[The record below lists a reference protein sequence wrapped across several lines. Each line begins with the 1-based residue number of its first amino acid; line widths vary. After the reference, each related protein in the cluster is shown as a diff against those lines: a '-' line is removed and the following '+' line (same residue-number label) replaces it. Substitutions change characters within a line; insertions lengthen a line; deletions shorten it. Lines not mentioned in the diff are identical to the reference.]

1 MMIAL
6 RSSTMGSGRRSGPV
20 SLEHSQL
27 EENVSEPQEYDLRD
41 VEVQFISFVPR
52 GANKKQFLVV
62 KEMKELKE
70 DIVKTILE
78 TPDEDL
84 AKALQEAGLEGEG
97 AEALVGAAKV
107 LKAYKDA
114 LPENAIAI
122 LAKCAGL
129 ALPEFEK
136 EDVPNKGKETNK
148 QAAGELSKEAIAK
161 MDPETQAVVK
171 QLLEENVVTKAEA
184 KEAKQIA
191 KELKEEKI
199 LKEYVEKAE
208 ELPHLPIE
216 VLKFAPIMKAL
227 GEERP
232 AEFSEIFR
240 VLKAADAAIEKSEF
254 FKEIGK
260 AGSGESD
267 AETQVYAKARA
278 LVAKDGEL
286 TFDDAVCK
294 VLEDDKELYTKY
306 EDERQKTVK
315 RRGK

>member
-1 MMIAL
+1 MF
-6 RSSTMGSGRRSGPV
+6 
-20 SLEHSQL
+20 
-27 EENVSEPQEYDLRD
+27 EPREYDLRD

-52 GANKKQFLVV
+52 GANKKEYLAVV
-62 KEMKELKE
+62 KELKE

-136 EDVPNKGKETNK
+136 EDVPNKGKETKK
-148 QAAGELSKEAIAK
+148 QAASELSKETLEK
-161 MDPETQAVVK
+161 LDPGVRS
-171 QLLEENVVTKAEA
+171 LLEKTLAERDQATAKADEA
-184 KEAKQIA
+184 LGLA

-208 ELPHLPIE
+208 ALPNLAIE
-216 VLKFAPIMKAL
+216 PLKFGPVLKAL
-227 GEERP
+227 GEEHP

-240 VLKAADAAIEKSEF
+240 VLKAADVALGKSEL

-267 AETQVYAKARA
+267 AEAQVYTKARSM
-278 LVAKDGEL
+278 VAKDGDL

-294 VLEDDKELYTKY
+294 VLEEDKELYTKY

>member
-1 MMIAL
+1 M
-6 RSSTMGSGRRSGPV
+6 
-20 SLEHSQL
+20 
-27 EENVSEPQEYDLRD
+27 SEPREYDLRD

-52 GANKKQFLVV
+52 GANKKEYLAVV
-62 KEMKELKE
+62 KELKE

-122 LAKCAGL
+122 LAKCAEL

-136 EDVPNKGKETNK
+136 EDVPDKVVKETKK
-148 QAAGELSKEAIAK
+148 QAASELSKEAIAK

-208 ELPHLPIE
+208 DLLHLAIE
-216 VLKFAPIMKAL
+216 PLKFGPVLKAL
-227 GEERP
+227 GESHP
-232 AEFSEIFR
+232 DEFSEIFR
-240 VLKAADAAIEKSEF
+240 VLKAADAAIEKSEL
-254 FKEIGK
+254 FKEVGK
-260 AGSGESD
+260 AGSGESS
-267 AETQVYAKARA
+267 AEAAVYAKARG
-278 LVAKDGEL
+278 LVAKDGDL
-286 TFDDAVCK
+286 TFEEAVSK
-294 VLEDDKELYTKY
+294 VLDENPELYERY
-306 EDERQKTVK
+306 EDERQAVARK
-315 RRGK
+315 RGGK

>member
-1 MMIAL
+1 
-6 RSSTMGSGRRSGPV
+6 
-20 SLEHSQL
+20 L
-27 EENVSEPQEYDLRD
+27 EEKVYGSQEYDLRD
-41 VEVQFISFVPR
+41 SKAEFISFVPR

-84 AKALQEAGLEGEG
+84 AKALREAGLEGEG
-97 AEALVGAAKV
+97 AGALVGASKL

-114 LPENAIAI
+114 LPENALAI

-129 ALPEFEK
+129 ALPELEK
-136 EDVPNKGKETNK
+136 EDVPDKAGKETKK
-148 QAAGELSKEAIAK
+148 QAASELSKETLEK
-161 MDPETQAVVK
+161 LDPGVRS
-171 QLLEENVVTKAEA
+171 LLEKTLAERDQATAKADEA
-184 KEAKQIA
+184 LGLA

-199 LKEYVEKAE
+199 LKEYVEKAAA
-208 ELPHLPIE
+208 LPNLAIE
-216 VLKFAPIMKAL
+216 ALKFGPVLKAL
-227 GEERP
+227 GEGHP
-232 AEFSEIFR
+232 AEFSEILR
-240 VLKAADAAIEKSEF
+240 VLKAADAAIEKSEL

-267 AETQVYAKARA
+267 AEAQVYAKARA
-278 LVAKDGEL
+278 MVAKDGAL

-294 VLEDDKELYTKY
+294 VLEDDKELYTRY
-306 EDERQKTVK
+306 EDERLKTVK

>member
-1 MMIAL
+1 M
-6 RSSTMGSGRRSGPV
+6 
-20 SLEHSQL
+20 
-27 EENVSEPQEYDLRD
+27 SEPREYDLRD

-52 GANKKQFLVV
+52 GANKKEYLAVV

-97 AEALVGAAKV
+97 AGALVGAAKV

-129 ALPEFEK
+129 ALPEFKK
-136 EDVPNKGKETNK
+136 EDVPDKVAKETKK
-148 QAAGELSKEAIAK
+148 QAEGELSKEAIAK

-191 KELKEEKI
+191 KELKDEKI
-199 LKEYVEKAE
+199 LKEYVAKAE
-208 ELPHLPIE
+208 DLPHLAIE
-216 VLKFAPIMKAL
+216 PLKFGPVLKAL
-227 GEERP
+227 GESHP
-232 AEFSEIFR
+232 DEFSEIFR
-240 VLKAADAAIEKSEF
+240 VLKAADAAIEKSEL
-254 FKEIGK
+254 FKEVGK
-260 AGSGESD
+260 AGSGESS
-267 AETQVYAKARA
+267 AEAAVYAKARG
-278 LVAKDGEL
+278 LVAKDGDL
-286 TFDDAVCK
+286 TFEEAVSK
-294 VLEDDKELYTKY
+294 VLEEDPELYEKY
-306 EDERQKTVK
+306 EDERQAAVK
-315 RRGK
+315 KRGGK

>member
-1 MMIAL
+1 MY
-6 RSSTMGSGRRSGPV
+6 GS
-20 SLEHSQL
+20 
-27 EENVSEPQEYDLRD
+27 QEYDLL
-41 VEVQFISFVPR
+41 ESEAEFISFVPR

-62 KEMKELKE
+62 KEMKE

-84 AKALQEAGLEGEG
+84 EKALQEAGLEGEG

-114 LPENAIAI
+114 LPENAIAF
-122 LAKCAGL
+122 LGKCTGL
-129 ALPEFEK
+129 VVPQSLK
-136 EDVPNKGKETNK
+136 KDVPDKAGKETNK
-148 QAAGELSKEAIAK
+148 QAEGELSKETLEK
-161 MDPETQAVVK
+161 MDPATQAIVK

-184 KEAKQIA
+184 KEAKQIV

-208 ELPHLPIE
+208 DLPHLAIE
-216 VLKFAPIMKAL
+216 PLKFGPVLKAL
-227 GEERP
+227 GEGHP

-240 VLKAADAAIEKSEF
+240 VLKAADTAIEKSEL

-260 AGSGESD
+260 AGSSESD
-267 AETQVYAKARA
+267 AEAQVYAKARS
-278 LVAKDGEL
+278 LVAKDGDL
-286 TFDDAVCK
+286 TLEDAVCK
-294 VLEDDKELYTKY
+294 VLDENPELYENY
-306 EDERQKTVK
+306 EDERQKTAK

>member
-1 MMIAL
+1 MY
-6 RSSTMGSGRRSGPV
+6 GS
-20 SLEHSQL
+20 
-27 EENVSEPQEYDLRD
+27 QEYDLRD
-41 VEVQFISFVPR
+41 SEAEFISFVPR

-62 KEMKELKE
+62 KEIKELKE

-84 AKALQEAGLEGEG
+84 VKALQEAGLEGEG
-97 AEALVGAAKV
+97 AGALVGASKL

-114 LPENAIAI
+114 LPENA
-122 LAKCAGL
+122 LAFLSKCTGL
-129 ALPEFEK
+129 VVPESLK
-136 EDVPNKGKETNK
+136 KDVPSNAVTETKK
-148 QAAGELSKEAIAK
+148 QAASELSKETLEK
-161 MDPETQAVVK
+161 MDPATQAVVK

-184 KEAKQIA
+184 KEAKQIV

-199 LKEYVEKAE
+199 LKEYVAKAE
-208 ELPHLPIE
+208 DLPHLTIE
-216 VLKFAPIMKAL
+216 PLKFGPVLKAL
-227 GEERP
+227 GEGHP

-240 VLKAADAAIEKSEF
+240 VLKAADVAIEKSEL

-267 AETQVYAKARA
+267 AEAQVYAKARGM
-278 LVAKDGEL
+278 VAKDGEL
-286 TFDDAVCK
+286 TFDEAVCK
-294 VLEDDKELYTKY
+294 VLDDNPELYEKY

>member
-1 MMIAL
+1 VY
-6 RSSTMGSGRRSGPV
+6 GS
-20 SLEHSQL
+20 
-27 EENVSEPQEYDLRD
+27 QEYDLRD
-41 VEVQFISFVPR
+41 SEAEFISFVPR

-62 KEMKELKE
+62 KEIKELKE

-84 AKALQEAGLEGEG
+84 VKALQEAGLEGEG
-97 AEALVGAAKV
+97 AGALVGAAKV

-129 ALPEFEK
+129 ALPEFKK

-148 QAAGELSKEAIAK
+148 QAASELSKEAIAK
-161 MDPETQAVVK
+161 MDPATQAVVK

-184 KEAKQIA
+184 KEAKQIV

-199 LKEYVEKAE
+199 LKEYVAKAE
-208 ELPHLPIE
+208 DLPHLTIE
-216 VLKFAPIMKAL
+216 PLKFGPVLKAL
-227 GEERP
+227 GEGHP

-240 VLKAADAAIEKSEF
+240 VLKAADVAIEKSEL

-267 AETQVYAKARA
+267 AEAQVYAKARGM
-278 LVAKDGEL
+278 VAKDGEL
-286 TFDDAVCK
+286 TFDEAVCK
-294 VLEDDKELYTKY
+294 VLDDNPELYEKY